1 VWNRACSDQSATAT
15 EEVQRRLLGRGACAG
30 TDGSRL
36 SPAAVVAW
44 RDCGCGGCR
53 LVRLSLAA
61 VVTWRDCGCGGC
73 RLVRLSPA
81 AVVAW
86 RGCRLAR
93 LSPGAVVAWR
103 GCHLARLSPSAAVA
117 AALLSRRA
125 GHDRYPRGMNVHTLL
140 LAAPRGF
147 CAGVDRAVLIVE
159 KALEA
164 YGAPVYVRHEIVH
177 NTHVVEALRRKGAV
191 FVEDETEVPE
201 GAVVV
206 FSAHGS
212 PPEAFSNSRRLGHE
226 LIDATCPLVTKVHH
240 EARRFARDGL
250 EIVLIGHEGHQE
262 VVGTMGQAPS
272 SINLVETPDDVD
284 ALPLAEDANI
294 AYITQTTLSM
304 DETAAVVDRLRQR
317 FPMLHQPKKDDI
329 CYATQ
334 NRQDAVKELAQRC
347 DVILVVGSQTSSN
360 SKRLVEVS
368 RDRSVPA
375 YLIDQADEI
384 DPTWVADA
392 GVVGLTSGASA
403 PEVLVEEVI
412 DWFRA
417 RGTPTIDT
425 VMVIDEDVE
434 FAMPSNLARKL
445 TASTPTG

>member
-1 VWNRACSDQSATAT
+1 MPPTS
-15 EEVQRRLLGRGACAG
+15 
-30 TDGSRL
+30 
-36 SPAAVVAW
+36 
-44 RDCGCGGCR
+44 
-53 LVRLSLAA
+53 
-61 VVTWRDCGCGGC
+61 
-73 RLVRLSPA
+73 
-81 AVVAW
+81 
-86 RGCRLAR
+86 
-93 LSPGAVVAWR
+93 
-103 GCHLARLSPSAAVA
+103 
-117 AALLSRRA
+117 
-125 GHDRYPRGMNVHTLL
+125 LL

-177 NTHVVEALRRKGAV
+177 NKHVVESLRRKGAV
-191 FVEDETEVPE
+191 FVEDENEVPE

-212 PPEAFSNSRRLGHE
+212 PPEAFHNSKRLGHT

-240 EARRFARDGL
+240 EARRYARDGRD
-250 EIVLIGHEGHQE
+250 IVLIGHEGHQE
-262 VVGTMGQAPS
+262 VVGTMGQAPRS
-272 SINLVETPDDVD
+272 MNLVETPDDVD
-284 ALPLAEDANI
+284 RLDLPPDAEV

-304 DETAAVVDRLRQR
+304 DETASVVDRLRQR
-317 FPMLHQPKKDDI
+317 FPMLHNPKKDDI

-334 NRQDAVKELAQRC
+334 NRQDAVKQLAERC
-347 DVILVVGSQTSSN
+347 DLILVVGSQTSSN

-368 RDRSVPA
+368 KDRSVPA
-375 YLIDQADEI
+375 YLVDEAAEI
-384 DPTWVADA
+384 DPAWLE
-392 GVVGLTSGASA
+392 GVETVGLTSGASA

-417 RGTPTIDT
+417 RGTTEVDT

-445 TASTPTG
+445 QGSELHEGELEGSELEGDEPRSS